1 MRSGDI
7 IGLIAINLLFNY
19 LTRERLVIEDE
30 RKLIE
35 EKIAEVLNRLEKK
48 ILKSENTRKY

>member
-19 LTRERLVIEDE
+19 LTRERIVIEDE

-35 EKIAEVLNRLEKK
+35 EKIAEVLNRSEKK
-48 ILKSENTRKY
+48 IWRSENTIKY

>member
-35 EKIAEVLNRLEKK
+35 EKIAEVLNRFEKK